1 MKLYHN
7 NIEIL
12 NILVDDTSVR
22 YRSIMQLSEL
32 QGKSEV
38 GRQYV
43 LAQLGDDLNY

>member
-1 MKLYHN
+1 MKLFHS

-12 NILVDDTSVR
+12 DILVDDTPVR

-38 GRQYV
+38 GR
-43 LAQLGDDLNY
+43 